1 MAKTSVAEKVSAEQ
15 LKFLQLLNQK
25 KLKFT
30 FERRH
35 IFEEIEKLNEHF
47 DADSL
52 YDRLKKKG
60 YRIARDTVYRTLP
73 LLLES
78 GMIQKSAGS
87 GKRDYFERVSIRGHH
102 DHMICIRTGK
112 IIEFHSEEI
121 EKLQEEVARKLG
133 FKIIFHD
140 HRIFGLSK
148 EAQEMDQGETK
159 SSL

>member
-1 MAKTSVAEKVSAEQ
+1 MNVEQ
-15 LKFLQLLNQK
+15 EKFLDLLTQK

-30 FERRH
+30 YERRH
-35 IFEEIEKLNEHF
+35 IFEAIEKLNDHF

-73 LLLES
+73 LLLEC
-78 GMIQKSAGS
+78 GIIQKSAGA
-87 GKRDYFERVSIRGHH
+87 GKRDYFERVSIKGHH

-112 IIEFHSEEI
+112 IIEFHSNEI
-121 EKLQEEVARKLG
+121 EALQDEIAKKYG

-148 EAQEMDQGETK
+148 EAQELDLQQK
-159 SSL
+159 A

>member
-1 MAKTSVAEKVSAEQ
+1 VVKKTEAEKSSVEQ
-15 LKFLQLLNQK
+15 EKFLNLLNRK

-30 FERRH
+30 YERRH
-35 IFEEIEKLNEHF
+35 IFEEIEKMADHF

-73 LLLES
+73 LLLEC
-78 GMIQKSAGS
+78 GIIQKSAGT
-87 GKRDYFERVSIRGHH
+87 GKRDYFERVSVKGHH

-112 IIEFHSEEI
+112 IIEFHSDEI
-121 EKLQEEVARKLG
+121 EKLQEEIARQHG
-133 FKIIFHD
+133 FRIIFHD

-148 EAQEMDQGETK
+148 EAQAAEAQNP
-159 SSL
+159 L

>member
-1 MAKTSVAEKVSAEQ
+1 MEKKIKKSVQISVDEQ
-15 LKFLQLLNQK
+15 NFVTLLSQK

-35 IFEEIEKLNEHF
+35 IFEEIEKMNDHF

-52 YDRLKKKG
+52 YDRLKKQG

-73 LLLES
+73 LLLEC
-78 GMIQKSAGS
+78 GTIQKSAGT
-87 GKRDYFERVSIRGHH
+87 GKRDYFERVSTKGHH
-102 DHMICIRTGK
+102 DHMICIKTGK
-112 IIEFHSEEI
+112 IIEFHSEGI
-121 EKLQEEVARKLG
+121 EKLQDEIARKYG

-148 EAQEMDQGETK
+148 EAQELE
-159 SSL
+159 SLH

>member
-1 MAKTSVAEKVSAEQ
+1 MSKTLSVSKMNSEQEK
-15 LKFLQLLNQK
+15 FMNLLAQK

-30 FERRH
+30 YERRH
-35 IFEEIEKLNEHF
+35 IFEAIEKLNDHF

-73 LLLES
+73 LLLEC
-78 GMIQKSAGS
+78 GIIQKSAGA
-87 GKRDYFERVSIRGHH
+87 GKRDYFERVSIKGHH

-112 IIEFHSEEI
+112 IIEFHSNEI
-121 EKLQEEVARKLG
+121 EMLQDEIAKKYG

-148 EAQEMDQGETK
+148 EAQELDFQQK
-159 SSL
+159 A

>member
-1 MAKTSVAEKVSAEQ
+1 MPKVTSVEKMGVDQA
-15 LKFLQLLNQK
+15 KFLELLTQK

-73 LLLES
+73 LLLECAI
-78 GMIQKSAGS
+78 IQKSAGA
-87 GKRDYFERVSIRGHH
+87 GKRDYFERVSIKGHH
-102 DHMICIRTGK
+102 DHMICIKTGK
-112 IIEFHSEEI
+112 IIEFHSDEI
-121 EKLQEEVARKLG
+121 EKLQDEVARKHG
-133 FKIIFHD
+133 FKIVFHD

-148 EAQEMDQGETK
+148 EAQEMELREK
-159 SSL
+159 A

>member
-1 MAKTSVAEKVSAEQ
+1 MVKKTESEKAGADVQ
-15 LKFLQLLNQK
+15 KFQDLLSRK

-30 FERRH
+30 YERRH

-73 LLLES
+73 LLLEC
-78 GMIQKSAGS
+78 GTIQKSAGT
-87 GKRDYFERVSIRGHH
+87 GKRDYFERVSVKGHH

-112 IIEFHSEEI
+112 IIEFHSDAI
-121 EKLQEEVARKLG
+121 EKLQEEVARQYG
-133 FKIIFHD
+133 FRIIFHD

-148 EAQEMDQGETK
+148 EAQEAERRET
-159 SSL
+159 L

>member
-1 MAKTSVAEKVSAEQ
+1 MNKVSLSAERK
-15 LKFLQLLNQK
+15 KFQDLLAERN
-25 KLKFT
+25 LKFT
-30 FERRH
+30 YERQH

-52 YDRLKKKG
+52 YDQLKNKG

-73 LLLES
+73 LLLEC
-78 GMIQKSAGS
+78 GIIQKSAGM
-87 GKRDYFERVSIRGHH
+87 GKRDYFERVSIKGHH

-112 IIEFHSEEI
+112 IIEFHSDEI
-121 EKLQEEVARKLG
+121 EALQDKIARDYG

-148 EAQEMDQGETK
+148 EAQELEKNEKKK
-159 SSL
+159 S

>member
-1 MAKTSVAEKVSAEQ
+1 MTKKNEAVRQQTEQ
-15 LKFLQLLNQK
+15 QKFIDPLARK

-30 FERRH
+30 YERRH
-35 IFEEIEKLNEHF
+35 IFEEVEKLNDHF

-52 YDRLKKKG
+52 YELLKGKG

-73 LLLES
+73 LLLEC
-78 GMIQKSAGS
+78 GVIQKSAGA
-87 GKRDYFERVSIRGHH
+87 GKRDYFERVSIKGHH

-112 IIEFHSEEI
+112 IIEFHSDAI
-121 EKLQEEVARKLG
+121 EKLQDEIAQKHG

-148 EAQEMDQGETK
+148 EAQDMERRES

>member
-1 MAKTSVAEKVSAEQ
+1 VSKTLSVSKMNIEQEKFVN
-15 LKFLQLLNQK
+15 LLTQK

-30 FERRH
+30 YERRH
-35 IFEEIEKLNEHF
+35 IFEAIEKLNDHF

-73 LLLES
+73 LLLEC
-78 GMIQKSAGS
+78 GIIQKSAGV
-87 GKRDYFERVSIRGHH
+87 GKRDYFERVSIKGHH

-112 IIEFHSEEI
+112 IIEFHSNEI
-121 EKLQEEVARKLG
+121 EMLQDEIAKKYG

-148 EAQEMDQGETK
+148 EAQELDLQQK
-159 SSL
+159 A